1 MAIDNPMSSFF
12 SLGSLFACVIFSS
25 VLLLVDLILFLDVYG
40 ALNEEVQEI

>member
-1 MAIDNPMSSFF
+1 
-12 SLGSLFACVIFSS
+12 